1 MTRKI
6 QDAELSRLNELV
18 AHHLGLHFP
27 RERWPDLERGVCAAA
42 EECGCHHDVEG
53 YLQRLLSSVWTQ
65 DQMEILA
72 AHLTIGE
79 TYFFREERSLEILQ
93 ERIVPEL
100 IRANESRGRQIRIW
114 SAGCATGEEPYS
126 IAIVLSKLMAGL
138 KDWDIEILATDINT
152 RSLHK
157 ASEGIYSSWS
167 FRGTPPWVRRTC
179 FETAANDRW
188 AINSALKR
196 MVRFA
201 PLNLMRDHYA
211 PLSNLSGGVDV
222 IFCRNVLMYF
232 TPMGMRKVIRQLYRY
247 LAVDGWL
254 IVSPTETSHEL
265 FSEFTTVNLGDVTLY
280 RKSPARL
287 PAALALPVGDVA
299 RSSIPLPEW
308 AVQATV
314 PLGTSAGQIIQESP
328 DKESPDKE
336 ADSVSAGLPAV
347 SYGEVLGLYEQGRY
361 EAAGQMAAALLSQ
374 NGNDVQAMFLLAR
387 IYANQGKLAEALAW
401 CDKAIAAD
409 KMAARAHYLRAT
421 ILQEQCAIAEAVLAL
436 RHAVYAE
443 PQFVLGH
450 FALGNLALKH
460 GRLKESQKHFENVL
474 LLLARYGPEDIV
486 PESDGLSAGRLIE
499 MTVTLST
506 LKASVH
512 TSKLIQPA
520 KQVGKL
526 EWSGR

>member
-18 AHHLGLHFP
+18 ARHLGLHFP
-27 RERWPDLERGVCAAA
+27 RERWPDLERGLCGAA
-42 EECGCHHDVEG
+42 EECGNHDTES

-65 DQMEILA
+65 EQLEILA

-79 TYFFREERSLEILQ
+79 TYFFREMRSLEIFQ

-100 IRANESRGRQIRIW
+100 IRARATQSRQIKIW

-126 IAIVLSKLMAGL
+126 IAIVLSKWMAGL
-138 KDWDIEILATDINT
+138 KRCDIEILATDINT

-179 FETAANDRW
+179 FETAANDRC
-188 AINSALKR
+188 AINSALKK

-201 PLNLMRDHYA
+201 PLNLTDDHYA
-211 PLSNLSGGVDV
+211 PLSNCTGGLDV

-247 LAVDGWL
+247 LAPDGWL
-254 IVSPTETSHEL
+254 IVSPTETSQEL
-265 FSEFTTVNLGDVTLY
+265 FSEFATVNLGDVTLY
-280 RKSPARL
+280 RKSPACS
-287 PAALALPVGDVA
+287 PAALAFPAGDVA

-308 AVQATV
+308 TSQTTV
-314 PLGTSAGQIIQESP
+314 PLRNSDCRIIRKSP
-328 DKESPDKE
+328 DQESPDKE
-336 ADSVSAGLPAV
+336 ADSVSAGLPNV
-347 SYGEVLGLYEQGRY
+347 SYGEVLGLYEQGCY
-361 EAAGQMAAALLSQ
+361 EAAGQMAAVLLSQ
-374 NGNDVQAMFLLAR
+374 NGRDAQTMLLLAR

-401 CDKAIAAD
+401 CDNSISAD

-421 ILQEQCAIAEAVLAL
+421 ILQEQSSMAEALLAL
-436 RHAVYAE
+436 RRAVYAE

-450 FALGNLALKH
+450 FALGNLTLKH
-460 GRLKESQKHFENVL
+460 GRPKESQKHFENVL

-486 PESDGLSAGRLIE
+486 PESDGLPAGRLIE
-499 MTVTLST
+499 MAVTLST
-506 LKASVH
+506 LKTSAHASE
-512 TSKLIQPA
+512 LIPTA

-526 EWSGR
+526 EFGGR

>member
-1 MTRKI
+1 MTGKI

-18 AHHLGLHFP
+18 ARHMGLHFP
-27 RERWPDLERGVCAAA
+27 RERWPDLERGLCAAA

-53 YLQRLLSSVWTQ
+53 YLQRLLSPVWTQ

-79 TYFFREERSLEILQ
+79 TYFFREKRSLEILQ

-100 IRANESRGRQIRIW
+100 MRAHASRGRQIRIW

-126 IAIVLSKLMAGL
+126 IAIVLSQLMAGL
-138 KDWDIEILATDINT
+138 KHWDVEILATDINT
-152 RSLHK
+152 KSLHK

-179 FETAANDRW
+179 FETAANDRC
-188 AINSALKR
+188 AIHSAFKK

-201 PLNLMRDHYA
+201 ALNLTDDHYA
-211 PLSNLSGGVDV
+211 PLSDCAGGLDV

-232 TPMGMRKVIRQLYRY
+232 TPMGMRKVIRQRYRY
-247 LAVDGWL
+247 LAPDGWL

-265 FSEFTTVNLGDVTLY
+265 FFEFTTVNLGDVTLY
-280 RKSPARL
+280 RKSPASMDA
-287 PAALALPVGDVA
+287 PLALPVGDVVS
-299 RSSIPLPEW
+299 SSIALPEST
-308 AVQATV
+308 VQATV
-314 PLGTSAGQIIQESP
+314 PLRTYDCEITQES
-328 DKESPDKE
+328 KDKE
-336 ADSVSAGLPAV
+336 ADSVSAGLPV
-347 SYGEVLGLYEQGRY
+347 DVP
-361 EAAGQMAAALLSQ
+361 LSQ
-374 NGNDVQAMFLLAR
+374 NGRDAQAMFLLAR
-387 IYANQGKLAEALAW
+387 TYADQGKLAEGLAW

-421 ILQEQCAIAEAVLAL
+421 ILQEQSSIAEAIIAL
-436 RHAVYAE
+436 KHAVYAE

-450 FALGNLALKH
+450 FALGNLTLKH
-460 GRLKESQKHFENVL
+460 GRHKESQKHFENVL

-486 PESDGLSAGRLIE
+486 PESDGLPAGRLIE
-499 MTVTLST
+499 MAVMLSN
-506 LKASVH
+506 LKTSASAGEL
-512 TSKLIQPA
+512 TRTA

-526 EWSGR
+526 ELSGR

>member
-18 AHHLGLHFP
+18 ARHLGLHFS
-27 RERWPDLERGVCAAA
+27 RERWPDLERGFYAAA
-42 EECGCHHDVEG
+42 EECGFNQDVEG
-53 YLQRLLSSVWTQ
+53 YLQTLLSSVWTQ

-79 TYFFREERSLEILQ
+79 TYFFREKRSLEILQ

-100 IRANESRGRQIRIW
+100 IRAYPNRRPIRIW

-138 KDWDIEILATDINT
+138 KHGEVEILATDINT

-157 ASEGIYSSWS
+157 AFQGIYSSWS

-179 FETAANDRW
+179 FEIAANDRA
-188 AINSALKR
+188 AINSNLKK

-201 PLNLMRDHYA
+201 PLNLTDDDYA
-211 PLSNLSGGVDV
+211 PLSNCTGGLDV

-247 LAVDGWL
+247 LSADGWL
-254 IVSPTETSHEL
+254 IVSATETSHEL
-265 FSEFTTVNLGDVTLY
+265 FSEFATVNLGDVTLY
-280 RKSPARL
+280 RKSTARL
-287 PAALALPVGDVA
+287 PAALALPVGDLA

-308 AVQATV
+308 TIKAMVS
-314 PLGTSAGQIIQESP
+314 LRTSDCQIIQ
-328 DKESPDKE
+328 KSPDKE
-336 ADSVSAGLPAV
+336 ADSFSAGLPAV
-347 SYGEVLGLYEQGRY
+347 SYGEVLGLYEQGCY
-361 EAAGQMAAALLSQ
+361 EAAGQMAAVLLSQ
-374 NGNDVQAMFLLAR
+374 DGRDARAMFSLAR
-387 IYANQGKLAEALAW
+387 ICANQGKLAEALAW
-401 CDKAIAAD
+401 CDKAIAVD
-409 KMAARAHYLRAT
+409 KLAAPVHYLRAT
-421 ILQEQCAIAEAVLAL
+421 ILQEQSSIPEALLAL

-450 FALGNLALKH
+450 FALGNLTLKH
-460 GRLKESQKHFENVL
+460 GTPKESQKHFENVL
-474 LLLARYGPEDIV
+474 QLLARYRPEEIV

-499 MTVTLST
+499 MAVALST
-506 LKASVH
+506 LKTPPMPAS
-512 TSKLIQPA
+512 LFGAP

-526 EWSGR
+526 ELSGR